1 MARSTYMDREQAF
14 RVLEDYAGRLGE
26 CTFAARGSRF
36 SIPAEDGEEL
46 RRAID
51 TILLYADDKM
61 LLSDRIQQK
70 IRDALWHEAHDV
82 MDSIF
87 ESVIEAV
94 EEAVGK

>member
-1 MARSTYMDREQAF
+1 MRSTYMDRAQAL
-14 RVLEDYAGRLGE
+14 RVLEEFAGRLSE
-26 CTFAARGSRF
+26 CTFAARGSQF

-51 TILLYADDKM
+51 SILWLSDDKM
-61 LLSDRIQQK
+61 LLSDRVQQK

-87 ESVIEAV
+87 ETMIEAV
-94 EEAVGK
+94 EEALK